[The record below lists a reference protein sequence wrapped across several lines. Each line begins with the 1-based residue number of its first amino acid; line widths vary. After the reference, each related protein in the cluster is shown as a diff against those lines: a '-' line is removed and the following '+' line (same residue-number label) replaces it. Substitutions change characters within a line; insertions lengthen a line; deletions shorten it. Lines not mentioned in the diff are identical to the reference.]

1 MLSDVEKEK
10 NKNPKI
16 STKIMSVFLDDNSRP
31 YFHQLSSAGTYLLLV
46 SGANSHFH
54 GFENNCCLVNV
65 AVLVYLHRS
74 NITINI
80 FCESLVNF

>member
-1 MLSDVEKEK
+1 
-10 NKNPKI
+10 
-16 STKIMSVFLDDNSRP
+16 MSVFLDDSTADPISTNS
-31 YFHQLSSAGTYLLLV
+31 YLLLV
-46 SGANSHFH
+46 SGANLHFH